1 MALTTKQIIE
11 VIPHRQPMLLI
22 DTIEEL
28 EPGKRA
34 VGKKCVSYNEPY
46 FAGHFPQEP
55 VMPGVLILEALAQ
68 TGAVAILSL
77 PENKGKLALFGG
89 IDQARFKGKVTP
101 GDVLML
107 ETEIIKAK
115 GPVGVGSAK
124 ATVNGKLVAK
134 AELTFV
140 VSDPEKA

>member
-1 MALTTKQIIE
+1 
-11 VIPHRQPMLLI
+11 MLLI

>member
-1 MALTTKQIIE
+1 MALTTKQIME